1 MKKSIIKAIALM
13 GGILVL
19 FASCVK
25 EVTSNNE
32 LYRPEGTPIVFA
44 AETGYDN
51 GIETRTEY
59 SGVTA
64 TVSGF
69 TNPFER
75 INWKDNDQIK
85 IYYATAGTSAV
96 YTVGDPTNDNEKS
109 TSGIYSANQLTWVGG
124 DSDNVFYGMYPNTG
138 FSSGHGANNSA
149 SLSNTTVSGNIPSTQ
164 SVYKKSGTTYEAD
177 MAYGYLVSK
186 KTVASSSTARTVDL
200 PFRPA
205 TTTFQFKFKL
215 GSGDAVNV
223 SSFVMTS
230 TAALAG
236 TFSFDMAGGADADDR
251 SHASWGTVSTPSTS
265 NTITVN
271 FKNGTTTET
280 PAVPSSGYLDFTVF
294 ALPVDLS
301 HVTLTFNFTNGTSK
315 SLKLKTGSDDSTG
328 WETFTACR
336 KYVITNDYVPGGEI
350 WDYYIDPIDP
360 ITTYGHLA
368 TSSSLPFEVTS
379 YKVKR
384 GTTTKVPV
392 AWTIDYSANGSSG
405 WTTSDDGK
413 IDVNLTSGG
422 GGSTLTVN
430 NGANVM
436 RDHGDGEWTGDD
448 PDIEDGATAALRSA
462 PEIPASAKDTDG
474 YFDLSKHPVYGSNQF
489 GSPQNMET
497 ANCYVIQRPGLY
509 KFPLVYGNAIR
520 NGATNT
526 KSYAPSLASPQ
537 GHFLS
542 NFVRHDGSAIAGP
555 WITTDNSISV
565 ANAIIV
571 WQDGTSNADGQ
582 IIKDADVTVDGNYI
596 KFEVK
601 RNLIRPGN
609 VVIAARNST
618 GTIVWSWH
626 LWVTEK
632 DLSPKTMKDG
642 LNNVLSMMEYNLG
655 WMDAT
660 SAHSTAYHTWT
671 RYVRV
676 SQTETG
682 GTSRVFRVRQVGDVI
697 SVDANVGCNTFY
709 QWGRKDPMLPATGD
723 NGDKAQYS
731 ATGLAWESSR
741 NHHITSGGLQESI
754 QHPNWQLV
762 NLNGTEAH
770 YCGSYN
776 YGNLWDAELDNG
788 NGNVGQ
794 FGNRFAVKTVYDP
807 CPPGFV
813 VPYEYAFSGVSRN
826 ANVLNYAYYPSQLYA
841 TYTANIGYKFTVPS
855 SDVFNFPFCGA
866 RSHSGESTDSV
877 NGSIY
882 DVKSLG
888 YYWTSCALKFDDTA
902 NASGVQCRR
911 AAKMM
916 IMMDNTLIRPGHE
929 QRKGAAYAVRPILQV
944 AF

>member
-1 MKKSIIKAIALM
+1 MKKSIIKAAALM
-13 GGILVL
+13 GFMVL

-25 EVTSNNE
+25 EVVSNNE
-32 LYRPEGTPIVFA
+32 TYRPEGTPIVFA
-44 AETGYDN
+44 AATGYDN

-64 TVSGF
+64 SVEGF
-69 TNPFER
+69 SNPFER
-75 INWKDNDQIK
+75 INWVENDAIK
-85 IYYATAGTSAV
+85 IYYANASSYSV
-96 YTVGDPTNDNEKS
+96 YYIGSTQTNANEKS
-109 TSGIYSANQLTWVGG
+109 TSAIDSENPFAWAGG
-124 DSDNVFYGMYPNTG
+124 TENHVFYGMYPNKG
-138 FSSGHGANNSA
+138 FSSGHGPNNSA
-149 SLSNTTVSGNIPSTQ
+149 DLKNGNEVEGNIPATQ

-186 KTVASSSTARTVDL
+186 KTIDANSTATTVDL

-215 GSGDAVNV
+215 KADSGSSVNV
-223 SSFVMTS
+223 SSFEMSS
-230 TAALAG
+230 TGALAG
-236 TFSFDMAGGADADDR
+236 DFGFTMSGADADVR
-251 SHASWGTVSTPSTS
+251 TSSTWGSVSTSSTS
-265 NTITVN
+265 TKITVN

-280 PAVPSSGYLDFTVF
+280 PAVTTDGFLDFTVF
-294 ALPVDLS
+294 ALPIPITN
-301 HVTLTFNFTNGTSK
+301 VTLKFNFTNGTSK
-315 SLKLKTGSDDSTG
+315 SLKLQREGTWDS
-328 WETFTACR
+328 FQACK
-336 KYVITNDYVPGGEI
+336 KYIITNVNVPGGEI
-350 WDYYIDPIDP
+350 WDYFIDEIPNL
-360 ITTYGHLA
+360 TTYGHLK
-368 TSSSLPFEVTS
+368 TTSSLPFVVKS

-384 GTTTKVPV
+384 GTTTEVPV
-392 AWTIDYSANGSSG
+392 AWTIDYSPNGSSG
-405 WTTSDDGK
+405 WTTSNDGK

-422 GGSTLTVN
+422 GGTTLTVN

-929 QRKGAAYAVRPILQV
+929 QRKGAAYAIRPILQTN
-944 AF
+944 F